1 MAPARLFSLF
11 DDPPFF
17 PQLPMTKADGDSRA
31 QGAAGGGRDAASP
44 APAESKN
51 VKPAASTIQE
61 DIPPVHVLEAAERQ
75 DRKETEDL
83 LSGFDRPGRGPKA
96 APRERDFVDYY
107 AKKPGGPDSA
117 SGRAAAAAR
126 APVVIREKAR
136 DESTVIVR
144 RNRQGVPGWV
154 VFGGAAL
161 LMLLVGGVVA
171 YVATADGRPEGAAAG
186 ATPSAGVASA
196 ATTLTGATTGK
207 PSVKDE
213 SIPPPSAA
221 SVVAPVAEATAV
233 EPSPVVA
240 PRGAAKREPK
250 AGASGAAA
258 AAAAPSAPAVRGTTA
273 VEPSKAA
280 PREDFIR
287 DL

>member
-1 MAPARLFSLF
+1 
-11 DDPPFF
+11 
-17 PQLPMTKADGDSRA
+17 MTKADGDSRA

-51 VKPAASTIQE
+51 VKPSASTIQE

-107 AKKPGGPDSA
+107 AKKPGSA
-117 SGRAAAAAR
+117 GAGSGSGRASGAEP
-126 APVVIREKAR
+126 APVVFREKAR
-136 DESTVIVR
+136 NESTVIVH
-144 RNRQGVPGWV
+144 RNRPGVPGWV

-161 LMLLVGGVVA
+161 LMLLVGGLVA
-171 YVATADGRPEGAAAG
+171 YVATADGRPDGAGAG

-196 ATTLTGATTGK
+196 ATTLTGATTAK
-207 PSVKDE
+207 PSVAE
-213 SIPPPSAA
+213 ENIPPPSAP
-221 SVVAPVAEATAV
+221 SVAVPVVEATAV
-233 EPSPVVA
+233 EPSSPVAA
-240 PRGAAKREPK
+240 PRSSVAKREPK
-250 AGASGAAA
+250 AGASVAPAS
-258 AAAAPSAPAVRGTTA
+258 APSAPAVRGTTA
-273 VEPSKAA
+273 VEAPKAA